1 MQSHSSMVKSHI
13 SMAKSHMLVFV
24 NPKKVGMCLRIQD
37 VLDDMVLSMSGFPA
51 FFWSPGPRLVVID
64 HQVLELH
71 EAWKGPGTMG
81 WKFKKKWDDQRLLL
95 LKSMRKIFHRMGFP
109 WISHPISTFWSWQ
122 NFFSN
127 GILLDYS
134 RKQGVTLRIQ
144 FLLMFKYTIITPN
157 IYILKVSSTKW
168 HSNILTYFNI
178 F

>member
-127 GILLDYS
+127 GIL
-134 RKQGVTLRIQ
+134 VW
-144 FLLMFKYTIITPN
+144 ITPEN
-157 IYILKVSSTKW
+157 KVLLLESSSSSCLNILLSHQIYIYIYLKFQVPNDT
-168 HSNILTYFNI
+168 LI

>member
-157 IYILKVSSTKW
+157 IYIYT
-168 HSNILTYFNI
+168 
-178 F
+178 